1 MGPLASTKIF
11 QGFYRAKFEIFSS
24 GSNEGSENRN
34 KAADRF
40 QCFNA
45 FKLVRL
51 SRYNVVKYSQIPGGK
66 RHLCSSRRPRMHG
79 SFNIYGTR
87 LDTLS
92 ELSGYIR
99 VKYTNKPTCMH
110 MYPYLVQSY
119 HHTMSYF
126 TLPYT
131 LSELT
136 LPSRALINGE
146 SSGPRDRKHS
156 DTVQCLSYLK
166 VERRRCFSI
175 GFESVASGAL
185 KREGGYLSRR
195 QMKE

>member
-1 MGPLASTKIF
+1 
-11 QGFYRAKFEIFSS
+11 
-24 GSNEGSENRN
+24 
-34 KAADRF
+34 
-40 QCFNA
+40 
-45 FKLVRL
+45 
-51 SRYNVVKYSQIPGGK
+51 
-66 RHLCSSRRPRMHG
+66 
-79 SFNIYGTR
+79 
-87 LDTLS
+87 
-92 ELSGYIR
+92 
-99 VKYTNKPTCMH
+99 
-110 MYPYLVQSY
+110 
-119 HHTMSYF
+119 MSYF

-195 QMKE
+195 QMKEWWWKKYLANTWIISSFGWRQERVSGEKQTDKRTDRQILSIHLNRQRQTSRQRQRNTDRQTRRWRKQHHM